1 MPSKRVGLAHS
12 HSRAVPAVVPQICKG
27 CHNGTHP
34 RERLSCAARSTLMTT
49 RALGRLAAQPA
60 SGAGACRQTM
70 TMRETE
76 RRLGFAQTTPFFAG
90 LGVATAALGARGL
103 LHAYQAWK
111 LMPPKIRQFY
121 QGGFEAD
128 MSRREAALILGLR

>member
-1 MPSKRVGLAHS
+1 
-12 HSRAVPAVVPQICKG
+12 
-27 CHNGTHP
+27 
-34 RERLSCAARSTLMTT
+34 MTT